1 MNKPKKKK
9 KKYDDL
15 FLVLF
20 YISHYF
26 ATIDDCYK
34 AIIDSCGK
42 TGKETRGRKERT
54 TQLEIV

>member
-1 MNKPKKKK
+1 MNKPK

-34 AIIDSCGK
+34 VIIDSCGK
-42 TGKETRGRKERT
+42 TGKEIRGRKERT
-54 TQLEIV
+54 TQFEIV